1 MTKPRK
7 LKSPRSIKTRN
18 LVLAIFFFCLAVA
31 GVNFAI
37 SANNHTDE
45 FLVASRDLPAG
56 SSFAAS
62 DTSSSAVNLGTSAN
76 QYLKPGDVPEG
87 GYLLGPVRA
96 GQLIPRS
103 MLASTII
110 DERVPVV
117 VQSAMGLPDG
127 LVAGASVDIWVAPI
141 DENKQFG
148 EPFVLVLGAEVSRLI
163 ENQEMFANQSPSV
176 EMWVPIEAV
185 GPVLSSISAGD
196 KISLILRP
204 TLADG

>member
-1 MTKPRK
+1 M
-7 LKSPRSIKTRN
+7 
-18 LVLAIFFFCLAVA
+18 A
-31 GVNFAI
+31 
-37 SANNHTDE
+37 SA
-45 FLVASRDLPAG
+45 
-56 SSFAAS
+56 
-62 DTSSSAVNLGTSAN
+62 
-76 QYLKPGDVPEG
+76 
-87 GYLLGPVRA
+87 
-96 GQLIPRS
+96 
-103 MLASTII
+103 II